1 VPSPTCKVSSH
12 DARNDLICVSLAI
25 TNLSRPRKSDEIMKE
40 EKAKKLVRLIA
51 LVVFGLFSIMS
62 AIVLFRPEGN
72 TPKLVVIRHFGIAV
86 TIWASLRTAFDFA
99 MHQAKAVKAWFIGA
113 NLVTL
118 SSVVLLCM
126 LALRVEAYT
135 ERGERWEIAHLALV
149 HAAVALYLVWDM
161 IAKNYYKTE
170 YHEWYGAYSLL
181 MSYDLII
188 TLAFFC
194 AYIPFIFPGQFF
206 GPNAAYPPGFIDGAI
221 AFLLIT
227 EFLAYYIFA
236 PEVRSRAVGKNILS
250 VAEGYKS
257 LASVYDRGNA
267 IMCVERRHTLARLQE
282 LSTTGTIVDLGCG
295 TGFYTVELAKHAT
308 KVIAIDPS
316 PEMLGVL
323 KEKLGDQQNV
333 EIIEEPVSALRDLP
347 PASVDGVMCCLV
359 IDHLGGFDLLNALR
373 DIRSVLRPGGW
384 LYITDVNAYFE
395 KLQQPF
401 AKFIDSAGVAQKI
414 QVFPHTVKE
423 IFNLFRR
430 AGFDINKVGMEEV
443 LVSKQE
449 ASDWSELQE
458 LADFPLIF
466 GYFVKT

>member
-1 VPSPTCKVSSH
+1 
-12 DARNDLICVSLAI
+12 
-25 TNLSRPRKSDEIMKE
+25 MKE
-40 EKAKKLVRLIA
+40 EKAKKLVRVVA
-51 LVVFGLFSIMS
+51 LVVFGLFSIVS
-62 AIVLFRPEGN
+62 AIVLFRPETN
-72 TPKLVVIRHFGIAV
+72 SPKLVVVRHFGIAV

-126 LALRVEAYT
+126 LALRVEQF
-135 ERGERWEIAHLALV
+135 GERWEIAHLALV
-149 HAAVALYLVWDM
+149 HTAIALYLVWDM

-194 AYIPFIFPGQFF
+194 AYIPFIFPDQFF
-206 GPNAAYPPGFIDGAI
+206 GKDAAYPPGFIDGAI

-236 PEVRSRAVGKNILS
+236 PEVRSRAVGTGILP
-250 VAEGYKS
+250 VAEGYRA
-257 LASVYDRGNA
+257 LAEVYDRGNA
-267 IMCVERRHTLARLQE
+267 IMRVERRHTLGRLEQ
-282 LSTTGTIVDLGCG
+282 LKVTGTIVDLGCG
-295 TGFYTVELAKHAT
+295 TGFYTVELAKCAA

-323 KEKLGDQQNV
+323 RKKLSEQHNV
-333 EIIEEPVSALRDLP
+333 EIIEEPVSALRDLSP
-347 PASVDGVMCCLV
+347 ESVDGVLCCLV
-359 IDHLGGFDLLNALR
+359 IDHLNAFDLLNALR
-373 DIRSVLRPGGW
+373 DIRTILRPGGW
-384 LYITDVNAYFE
+384 LYMTDVNAYFE

-401 AKFIDSAGVAQKI
+401 AKFIDTSGIAQKI

-423 IFNLFRR
+423 IFYLFRR
-430 AGFDINKVGMEEV
+430 AGFDINKFGMEEV
-443 LVSKQE
+443 LVSKE
-449 ASDWSELQE
+449 DASESSELQE
-458 LADFPLIF
+458 LAGFPLIF
-466 GYFVKT
+466 EYFLEI

>member
-1 VPSPTCKVSSH
+1 
-12 DARNDLICVSLAI
+12 
-25 TNLSRPRKSDEIMKE
+25 MKE
-40 EKAKKLVRLIA
+40 EKAKKLVRVIA

-62 AIVLFRPEGN
+62 AIVLFRPAGN

-126 LALRVEAYT
+126 LALRVEEYT
-135 ERGERWEIAHLALV
+135 ELGNRWEIAHLALV

-236 PEVRSRAVGKNILS
+236 PEVRSRAVGTGILP
-250 VAEGYKS
+250 VAEGYKA
-257 LASVYDRGNA
+257 LANVYDRGNA
-267 IMCVERRHTLARLQE
+267 IMRVERRHTLGRLEE
-282 LSTTGTIVDLGCG
+282 LNVTGTIVDLGCG
-295 TGFYTVELAKHAT
+295 TGFYTVELAKRAA
-308 KVIAIDPS
+308 KVIGIDPS

-323 KEKLGDQQNV
+323 RKKLSEQQNV
-333 EIIEEPVSALRDLP
+333 EIIEEPVSALRDLS
-347 PASVDGVMCCLV
+347 PASVDGVLCCLV
-359 IDHLGGFDLLNALR
+359 IDHLNAFDLLNALR
-373 DIRSVLRPGGW
+373 DIRSILRPGGW
-384 LYITDVNAYFE
+384 LYMTDVNAYFA

-401 AKFIDSAGVAQKI
+401 AKFIDSSGIAQKI

-423 IFNLFRR
+423 VLYLFRR
-430 AGFDINKVGMEEV
+430 AGFDINKFAMEEV
-443 LVSKQE
+443 LVSKE
-449 ASDWSELQE
+449 DARESSELQE
-458 LADFPLIF
+458 LAGFPLIF
-466 GYFVKT
+466 EYLLKM